1 MLKKALSLVF
11 VLVLLV
17 SCLPLSAS
25 AAEEYRDYRDLEM
38 TLSTPGLPQYI
49 KCIFQYNTENTE
61 IVSDYPGFEPEGF
74 YFPMAEDTFDYMY
87 DVAYQV
93 EDGLITFEYT
103 LKPGYDLEYLED
115 CLDRTAAAERAPL
128 IKRGENVR
136 HTLTLFHAAACFKV
150 RNWYELDVSYK
161 LKVQDMVLT
170 DGTVMMQ
177 DGNRLSDA
185 YSSIYPYNL
194 AKPETPAPEPDRYHE
209 LTLSQYHM
217 TYDQL
222 SSFETIYKHQAED
235 GAVDWAL
242 VRAVSNSPVD
252 TPAYYEFCNRVLD
265 IENSGIPFT
274 FNVGVYNAKRM
285 KMFDLTECKAEDYPD
300 LEEVWT
306 EIGDGRLIGDMDADN
321 SLTVSDAAII
331 QRCAADITPY
341 PEDDVNP
348 AAGSNPDA
356 IKYFSDFDAD
366 GDRGIVDAT
375 MIQRYIADM
384 PHRTEEWSAYE
395 LPTEAFHTPDDLSIP
410 RITGFRSLGSGI
422 EISIDPVPGAEKY
435 RFYFKNKNGNWE
447 KMGETTGAPFVSTNA
462 VEVGKTYTYTVRCI
476 KADLSSFTSDY
487 YKTGWSYTYDPQ
499 LDTPQITHIEAT
511 NDGVKISWAPVEGAE
526 KYRVF
531 YRHAEYGS
539 WDQIG
544 DTDATNYLHTA
555 AWDGS
560 EYYYT
565 VRCLS
570 KNGNGFASAY
580 DPEGV
585 PFRLRH
591 TPELDNM
598 QANPDGVSF
607 TVRNISD
614 PIRKIAVYRKE
625 KSGWK
630 RIDVV
635 PEGSTYIDT
644 DAVPG
649 KTYTYTCRCLS
660 DDGSYFVS
668 KFNSTGWTQKFT
680 VDEVIPVLEYY
691 GYSADNEAYI
701 HPRGEDKFN
710 IPKFAVEVCD
720 KSDNYLCTFI
730 IDSYETYF
738 LTDEIFEKYN
748 ELKLYFFGL
757 DENEELLTY
766 YKEGG
771 FSFKKVFPRENLR
784 AVKLD
789 DRKYRFRW
797 DAGKSG
803 YYETMSNFNLT
814 DFDGTLIDSDLIYS
828 SYYDVDLSDYP
839 EDKEW
844 TAYVVATA
852 GDGVSVS
859 QAIAI
864 DFCEADF
871 NSKTE

>member
-161 LKVQDMVLT
+161 QKVQDMVLT

-300 LEEVWT
+300 LET
-306 EIGDGRLIGDMDADN
+306 DM
-321 SLTVSDAAII
+321 
-331 QRCAADITPY
+331 
-341 PEDDVNP
+341 E
-348 AAGSNPDA
+348 
-356 IKYFSDFDAD
+356 
-366 GDRGIVDAT
+366 
-375 MIQRYIADM
+375 
-384 PHRTEEWSAYE
+384 RT
-395 LPTEAFHTPDDLSIP
+395 
-410 RITGFRSLGSGI
+410 
-422 EISIDPVPGAEKY
+422 K
-435 RFYFKNKNGNWE
+435 
-447 KMGETTGAPFVSTNA
+447 
-462 VEVGKTYTYTVRCI
+462 
-476 KADLSSFTSDY
+476 DY
-487 YKTGWSYTYDPQ
+487 
-499 LDTPQITHIEAT
+499 L
-511 NDGVKISWAPVEGAE
+511 
-526 KYRVF
+526 
-531 YRHAEYGS
+531 
-539 WDQIG
+539 
-544 DTDATNYLHTA
+544 
-555 AWDGS
+555 
-560 EYYYT
+560 
-565 VRCLS
+565 
-570 KNGNGFASAY
+570 
-580 DPEGV
+580 
-585 PFRLRH
+585 
-591 TPELDNM
+591 
-598 QANPDGVSF
+598 
-607 TVRNISD
+607 
-614 PIRKIAVYRKE
+614 
-625 KSGWK
+625 
-630 RIDVV
+630 
-635 PEGSTYIDT
+635 
-644 DAVPG
+644 
-649 KTYTYTCRCLS
+649 
-660 DDGSYFVS
+660 
-668 KFNSTGWTQKFT
+668 
-680 VDEVIPVLEYY
+680 
-691 GYSADNEAYI
+691 
-701 HPRGEDKFN
+701 
-710 IPKFAVEVCD
+710 
-720 KSDNYLCTFI
+720 
-730 IDSYETYF
+730 
-738 LTDEIFEKYN
+738 
-748 ELKLYFFGL
+748 
-757 DENEELLTY
+757 
-766 YKEGG
+766 
-771 FSFKKVFPRENLR
+771 
-784 AVKLD
+784 
-789 DRKYRFRW
+789 
-797 DAGKSG
+797 
-803 YYETMSNFNLT
+803 
-814 DFDGTLIDSDLIYS
+814 
-828 SYYDVDLSDYP
+828 
-839 EDKEW
+839 
-844 TAYVVATA
+844 
-852 GDGVSVS
+852 
-859 QAIAI
+859 
-864 DFCEADF
+864 
-871 NSKTE
+871 

>member
-25 AAEEYRDYRDLEM
+25 AAEYRNLRF

-49 KCIFQYNTENTE
+49 KCSFQYDTENVLFADE
-61 IVSDYPGFEPEGF
+61 YPGFEPKGY
-74 YFPMAEDTFDYMY
+74 YFPIAEDTFDYMY
-87 DVAYQV
+87 DLVYQV
-93 EDGLITFEYT
+93 EDGLISFEYT

-115 CLDRTAAAERAPL
+115 CLDTEACKEQGYPL
-128 IKRGENVR
+128 VRRGEDVL
-136 HTLTLFHAAACFKV
+136 HTLTLFRAAVYFKPW
-150 RNWYELDVSYK
+150 NWSGMSLYK
-161 LKVQDMVLT
+161 GTVQDMMLT
-170 DGTVMMQ
+170 DGTVMMK
-177 DGNRLSDA
+177 DGQQLKNATSQVYTNYLK
-185 YSSIYPYNL
+185 N
-194 AKPETPAPEPDRYHE
+194 PASPVAPKIDKYRE
-209 LTLSQYHM
+209 LTLSQYRL
-217 TYDQL
+217 TDDQL
-222 SSFETIYKHQAED
+222 SSFETIYEHQAED
-235 GAVDWAL
+235 GSVDWAL
-242 VRAVSNSPVD
+242 VRAVSNLTVD
-252 TPAYYEFCNRVLD
+252 KPAYYEFGNRVLD
-265 IENSGIPFT
+265 TENSGAPFT
-274 FNVGVYNAKRM
+274 FNIGVYNAKRNR
-285 KMFDLTECKAEDYPD
+285 MFDLTDCKTEDYPD
-300 LEEVWT
+300 LEAVWT
-306 EIGDGRLIGDMDADN
+306 EIGDGRLVGDMDGDN

-341 PEDDVNP
+341 PENDANP
-348 AAGSNPDA
+348 AAESNPDA
-356 IKYFSDFDAD
+356 IKFFSDFDAD

-395 LPTEAFHTPDDLSIP
+395 LPTEALHTPDDLSVP

-447 KMGETTGAPFVSTNA
+447 KMGETTGAPFISTNNI
-462 VEVGKTYTYTVRCI
+462 EVGETYTYTVRCI

-511 NDGVKISWAPVEGAE
+511 NDGVKITWAPVEGAE
-526 KYRVF
+526 KYRVY
-531 YRHAEYGS
+531 YRSENEN
-539 WDQIG
+539 WKQIG
-544 DTDATNYLHTA
+544 DTDATKYVYADAPQN
-555 AWDGS
+555 S
-560 EYYYT
+560 KYYYT

-585 PFRLRH
+585 FFRLYY
-591 TPELDNM
+591 TPELYEM

-607 TVRNISD
+607 SVLGSTGFYGEY
-614 PIRKIAVYRKE
+614 AVYRKE

-630 RIDVV
+630 RIAVL
-635 PEGSTYIDT
+635 PHGGTFIDT

-680 VDEVIPVLEYY
+680 VDQVIPVLDYY
-691 GYSADNEAYI
+691 AYMGDNVAFVC
-701 HPRGEDKFN
+701 PRGEDKFN
-710 IPKFAVEVCD
+710 IPMFVVEVYD
-720 KSDNYLCTFI
+720 VFDEFLGGFI
-730 IDSYETYF
+730 LDSYEPYY
-738 LTDEIFEKYN
+738 LEDEAFESHSD
-748 ELKLYFFGL
+748 LKLYLIGL
-757 DENEELLTY
+757 DEKEEVLTDF
-766 YKEGG
+766 KADG
-771 FSFKKVFPRENLR
+771 FGVEKIYPRENLR
-784 AVKLD
+784 VVKLD

-852 GDGVSVS
+852 VGGMSVS

-871 NSKTE
+871 NSEAE